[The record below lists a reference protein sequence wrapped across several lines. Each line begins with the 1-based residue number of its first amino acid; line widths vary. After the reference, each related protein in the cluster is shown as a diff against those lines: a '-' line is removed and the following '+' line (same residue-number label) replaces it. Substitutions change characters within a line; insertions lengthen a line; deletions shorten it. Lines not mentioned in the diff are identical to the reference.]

1 LGPPARGARPT
12 GATSW
17 SLGALALLLAVKGLA
32 WAVSLAGFRGGPT
45 FPAMFLGAAA
55 GVAASHLP
63 GFDLT
68 PAFAIGLGA
77 GVAAVLRLPL
87 SGVALA
93 VLLTAPSGAGSAPLV
108 IVGVV
113 AAYLT
118 TLALPQPASDEHHPD
133 GVTTAPEPQRTVKV

>member
-1 LGPPARGARPT
+1 MF
-12 GATSW
+12 
-17 SLGALALLLAVKGLA
+17 KGLA
-32 WAVSLAGFRGGPT
+32 WAISLAGFRGGPT

-55 GVAASHLP
+55 GIAASHLP

-68 PAFAIGLGA
+68 PAVAVGLGA

-118 TLALPQPASDEHHPD
+118 TLALPQPAQPD
-133 GVTTAPEPQRTVKV
+133 FHTDRVTTAPMPERTVTV